1 MAAGQLA
8 LLLVTPATGYPR
20 LVPALLGVGFGV
32 GLFTAPVVAAA
43 MRAVPPERSGLASG
57 LNNTARQAGTA
68 LGVAIF
74 GAVAGSP
81 AQAGH
86 FITALRWLGIAA
98 AIGWLLVAA
107 LVIRLRR
114 SPDLGGN

>member
-1 MAAGQLA
+1 MPAAGHAGHRL
-8 LLLVTPATGYPR
+8 PAAWCQ
-20 LVPALLGVGFGV
+20 ALLGVGFGV

-43 MRAVPPERSGLASG
+43 MRAVPAERSGLASG
-57 LNNTARQAGTA
+57 VNNTARQAGTA

-81 AQAGH
+81 AHADH
-86 FITALRWLGIAA
+86 FIAALRGLGVAA

-107 LVIRLRR
+107 LRNSVARETPAWEVMDRH
-114 SPDLGGN
+114 